1 VSHPRGRLIITHAV
15 LGSYFLLDT
24 VADYRV
30 YPIGMKGGEAVR
42 TRALRNEE
50 IADQTQDRDMLKIGE
65 VSRQAAIGIETLRF
79 YEKSGLLDKP
89 ARTYS
94 GYRMYSSDVL
104 DRLKFIK
111 QAQTLGFSLDE
122 IRKLIDDARS
132 GHSPCD
138 EVREIVRVRLEELDQ
153 RMREMARYRKELA
166 ETLEE
171 WDRVG
176 RAPGHI
182 CGLIESSHV
191 EHSGSKRKEIKKS
204 KR

>member
-1 VSHPRGRLIITHAV
+1 MR
-15 LGSYFLLDT
+15 D
-24 VADYRV
+24 
-30 YPIGMKGGEAVR
+30 
-42 TRALRNEE
+42 RAFKHEE
-50 IADQTQDRDMLKIGE
+50 IAVKTRKRQMLKIGE
-65 VSRQAAIGIETLRF
+65 LSRQTGIGIETLRF

-111 QAQTLGFSLDE
+111 QAQVLGFSLDE
-122 IRKLIDDARS
+122 IKKLIDDARG

-138 EVREIVRVRLEELDQ
+138 EVREIVRVRLKELDQ
-153 RMREMARYRKELA
+153 RMREMARYRKEMA
-166 ETLEE
+166 KTLEE

-176 RAPGHI
+176 HAPGHI
-182 CGLIESSHV
+182 CGLIESSQV
-191 EHSGSKRKEIKKS
+191 EQGVGKKGLKKS